1 MPAER
6 KKHLAKEISTP
17 DARGLKGCRKRLLQP
32 NQPKKACRNLFFA
45 VEESLFS
52 KFFLYTVCCG
62 YKLCRTEILLLRQR
76 ESIAVQTQVESVI
89 ADFSGVETSLCT
101 SIGKR
106 RRLNQDSV
114 HRSGGESETKIS
126 LPRVQKP
133 PFAAASDLC
142 GRRCSIF
149 SGVEISFQELIQ
161 KHYILVLGIN

>member
-32 NQPKKACRNLFFA
+32 NQPKQACRNLFFA

-52 KFFLYTVCCG
+52 KFFLYTACCG
-62 YKLCRTEILLLRQR
+62 YKLCRVEISLLRQR

-89 ADFSGVETSLCT
+89 AGFSGVETSLCA

-106 RRLNQDSV
+106 RRLNQGSR
-114 HRSGGESETKIS
+114 HRSRGEVKQEFPFS
-126 LPRVQKP
+126 RVQKP
-133 PFAAASDLC
+133 PFAATSDLC
-142 GRRCSIF
+142 GRRYSLF
-149 SGVEISFQELIQ
+149 SGVETSFQELLQ
-161 KHYILVLGIN
+161 KHYILVLWIN

>member
-6 KKHLAKEISTP
+6 KKHLTKEISTP

-32 NQPKKACRNLFFA
+32 SQPKEACRNLFFA

-52 KFFLYTVCCG
+52 NFFLYTACCG
-62 YKLCRTEILLLRQR
+62 YKLCRTEISLLRQR

-89 ADFSGVETSLCT
+89 ADFFGVVTSLCT

-106 RRLNQDSV
+106 RRLNQDSM
-114 HRSGGESETKIS
+114 HRGRGESETKIS

-133 PFAAASDLC
+133 PFAAASDFC
-142 GRRCSIF
+142 GRRCSNF
-149 SGVEISFQELIQ
+149 FGVETSFQKSL
-161 KHYILVLGIN
+161 